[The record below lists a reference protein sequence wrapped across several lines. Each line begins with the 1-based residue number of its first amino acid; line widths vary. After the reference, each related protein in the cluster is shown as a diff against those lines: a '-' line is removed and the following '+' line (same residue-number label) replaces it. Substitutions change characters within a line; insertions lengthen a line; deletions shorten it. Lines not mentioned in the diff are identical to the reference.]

1 MTVAFALSACTAS
14 DGDDAS
20 PPVPAG
26 SDTTSATTSETTA
39 TAVAAEQQ
47 TPTTPAPPPTTRPIP
62 IDDPFFDA
70 TGEPPGAPG
79 DIIRARPIDLADPTV
94 TGWQVLA
101 WSRDVR
107 DDPLAV
113 SGVVIA
119 PAARASAPRPV
130 LTWAHG
136 TTGMGDECAPSR
148 AWASGTAS
156 EAALLPILQN
166 AGWVFAA
173 TDYQGLGTPGDHTYV
188 VGLAEGR
195 NVLDFARAAQRLEGT
210 GATADSPVLAWGH
223 SQGGG
228 AALFAAELAPTY
240 APELNVIGAM
250 AGAPAAEFGRL
261 ESSLDAGPYAGFQL
275 MAAIGF
281 RAAYPELAPDEPP
294 SGEAQQLLDEVR
306 TACVGEILQR
316 FAGQT
321 LAEVLGPDASRR
333 PEVMAVLEANTAG
346 NTATDVPILMYHG
359 EDDEIVPVEVSASV
373 LERYCALDVTA
384 ERRTYPGEDHVSV
397 VAAAFGD
404 LVGYAMARLAGE
416 PAPTSCA

>member
-1 MTVAFALSACTAS
+1 V
-14 DGDDAS
+14 
-20 PPVPAG
+20 
-26 SDTTSATTSETTA
+26 
-39 TAVAAEQQ
+39 
-47 TPTTPAPPPTTRPIP
+47 PTTRPIP

-70 TGEPPGAPG
+70 TGEAPGAPG
-79 DIIRARPIDLADPTV
+79 DIIRARTFDLADPTL

-107 DDPLAV
+107 DEPLAV

-119 PAARASAPRPV
+119 PAAPASAPRPV

-156 EAALLPILQN
+156 EAGLLPILQN

-210 GATADSPVLAWGH
+210 GATSDSPVLAWGH

-240 APELNVIGAM
+240 ASDVNVIGAM
-250 AGAPAAEFGRL
+250 AGAPAAEFDQL

-281 RAAYPELAPDEPP
+281 LAAYPELAPPEPP
-294 SGEAQQLLDEVR
+294 GAELDEVR

-316 FAGQT
+316 FAGQPS
-321 LAEVLGPDASRR
+321 AEVLGHDASGR
-333 PEVMAVLEANTAG
+333 PEVTAVLEANSAG

-373 LERYCALDVTA
+373 LERYCAIDVTV
-384 ERRTYPGEDHVSV
+384 ERRTYPGEAHVSV
-397 VAAAFGD
+397 IAAAFGD

-416 PAPTSCA
+416 PAPTSCT